1 MSVASFKAQAN
12 NPKLIAAVVK
22 QLGGIQSFKESAPD
36 IANYGID
43 GGFHGFVYYSD
54 TVTFWRK
61 NKDAITK
68 ELNDMADSLGENP
81 LDMIKGFRC
90 LNAEY
95 SADEIGQA
103 LYGRY
108 NSDLDII
115 YNALAWFA
123 AEEVARQ
130 YVDFEGNN

>member
-1 MSVASFKAQAN
+1 MSVSSFKAQAN

-22 QLGGIQSFKESAPD
+22 QLGGIQSFEESAPD

-43 GGFHGFVYYSD
+43 GGFHGFVYYKD
-54 TVTFWRK
+54 TVSFWRK
-61 NKDAITK
+61 NKDPITQELK
-68 ELNDMADSLGENP
+68 EMADSLGENP
-81 LDMIKGFRC
+81 LDMIKGFGC
-90 LNAEY
+90 LNADY
-95 SADEIGQA
+95 SVDDIGQA

-115 YNALAWFA
+115 YNAFAWFA